1 MKLFGGHEGHD
12 EEKKHIYR
20 MHEKLVSIGDDY
32 WIENEEGKREFYVD
46 GKAFRLRNTLILKDA
61 QGRDLY
67 KIQERLLKIRDT
79 MDITRVDDGLA
90 ATIKKSFINIL
101 RDSWT
106 VEISDGPEMKLKGA
120 ILDHEYRIDVE
131 GERIAEISKKWF
143 HIRDTYGVEIE
154 PGQDNAFIL
163 AITAALDQMAHED

>member
-1 MKLFGGHEGHD
+1 MKPFSGREGHE
-12 EEKKHIYR
+12 EEKKHIYL
-20 MHEKLVSIGDDY
+20 MHQKLVAIGDDY

-61 QGRDLY
+61 QGKDLY

-79 MDITRVDDGLA
+79 MDIKRADDRLA
-90 ATIKKSFINIL
+90 ATIKKALINIL
-101 RDSWT
+101 RDTWK
-106 VEISDGPEMKLKGA
+106 VEIPEGPEMEIKGD

-131 GERIAEISKKWF
+131 GKKIAEISKKWF
-143 HIRDTYGVEIE
+143 QIRDTYGVEIE
-154 PGQDNAFIL
+154 PGYDNALIL

>member
-1 MKLFGGHEGHD
+1 MRLFGGREGQE

-20 MHEKLVSIGDDY
+20 MHEKLVAIGDDY
-32 WIENEEGKREFYVD
+32 WIENGDGNREFYVD

-67 KIQERLLKIRDT
+67 KIQERLLKLRDT
-79 MDITRVDDGLA
+79 MDIRRADDELA
-90 ATIKKSFINIL
+90 ATIKKAFINIL
-101 RDSWT
+101 RDTWK
-106 VEISDGPEMKLKGA
+106 VEIPDGPEMEIKGN

-131 GERIAEISKKWF
+131 GGKIAEVSKKWF

-154 PGQDNAFIL
+154 PGQDNALIL
-163 AITAALDQMAHED
+163 AIAAVLDQMAHED